1 MAEGDFMLMASY
13 LISSAVLDTAYGRL
27 CPWWRAYRAAAI
39 TVAAIT
45 LDLILTPSAWGRAG
59 ARPCTDRHTPGQ
71 EKFGPPTQRGV
82 RGKL

>member
-1 MAEGDFMLMASY
+1 MLMASY
-13 LISSAVLDTAYGRL
+13 LISSAVLDTAYGGL
-27 CPWWRAYRAAAI
+27 CPRRRAYRAAAI

-59 ARPCTDRHTPGQ
+59 LRPCADRHTLGQ

-82 RGKL
+82 TEIPYW